1 MGDFMAERAAEIA
14 EKEAFE
20 RIKKLLPVKE
30 VFAQPAGSAT
40 NFPDFGFRIS
50 VNKKN
55 VDLHFEYK
63 ADALAQMGS
72 MRDWVF
78 DGTKFKG
85 SASAA
90 SLDPEKEQLLTVMN
104 GSASAI
110 KEAKRLLADLKTY
123 FSPKVKEISSGCLGV
138 ITDKTERKKQLFN
151 FSTNISST
159 MIANLADKSLGEKV
173 KEHYHKKFHANLND
187 DAHHSILFFMVDRTI
202 WFVEETGNLD
212 EASKKMIPQY
222 FGAQNIHV
230 LPPLVANL
238 EVRISPRPG
247 KAASDPKA
255 FWSSSTNPHIDVMAN
270 FRLKQKLSGGV
281 TI

>member
-1 MGDFMAERAAEIA
+1 MAERAAEIA

-20 RIKKLLPVKE
+20 KIKKRLPVQQ

-40 NFPDFGFRIS
+40 NFPDFGFRIN

-78 DGTKFKG
+78 NGTKFVG

-90 SLDPEKEQLLTVMN
+90 ELDPEKEQLLAVMN
-104 GSASAI
+104 GTPNAI
-110 KEAKRLLADLKTY
+110 KEAKRLLGDLKQY
-123 FSPKVKEISSGCLGV
+123 YSPKVTNISSGCLGV
-138 ITDKTERKKQLFN
+138 ISDKNERKKQLFN

-159 MIANLADKSLGEKV
+159 MIANISDRSLGEKV
-173 KEHYHKKFHANLND
+173 REHYHKKFHANLNE
-187 DAHHSILFFMVDRTI
+187 DADYSVLFFMVGNTI

-212 EASKKMIPQY
+212 EASKKLIPPY
-222 FGAQNIHV
+222 FGATNIHV